1 MENLKTKSIILLA
14 GLVTG
19 IFLGWI
25 VNGWWS
31 GNRIAK
37 LEKDHAETVLKA
49 EQNARKKEQAMQAE
63 HDALAKKYEKEK
75 KSAQIEIDRLRNLVR
90 TGAMRLSVP
99 TSACKVPG
107 SPGAG
112 IGQTRAE
119 LDPKTADD
127 LVAIAADGDEA
138 IRELNLC
145 IDQYQAIERIQKQ

>member
-31 GNRIAK
+31 GNRIAR
-37 LEKDHAETVLKA
+37 LEKDHAEVVLKA
-49 EQNARKKEQAMQAE
+49 EQDARKKEQAMQAE

-75 KSAQIEIDRLRNLVR
+75 KNAQTEINRLRSRIR
-90 TGAMRLSVP
+90 TGVVRLSVP
-99 TSACKVPG
+99 TRGGAVSANPG
-107 SPGAG
+107 TETGE
-112 IGQTRAE
+112 TRAG
-119 LDPKTADD
+119 LDAQTADD
-127 LVAIAADGDEA
+127 LVAIAADGDDA

-145 IDQYQAIERIQKQ
+145 IDQYNAIR

>member
-75 KSAQIEIDRLRNLVR
+75 KDAQAEINNLRNRIR

-99 TSACKVPG
+99 TRGGTVPENT
-107 SPGAG
+107 GAWTG
-112 IGQTRAE
+112 KTRAE

>member
-37 LEKDHAETVLKA
+37 LEKDHAEVILKA
-49 EQNARKKEQAMQAE
+49 EQDARKKEQAMQAE
-63 HDALAKKYEKEK
+63 HDALARKHEKEK
-75 KSAQIEIDRLRNLVR
+75 KNAQTEIDRLRSRIRADTV
-90 TGAMRLSVP
+90 RLSVP
-99 TSACKVPG
+99 TRSGTVSANPG
-107 SPGAG
+107 TATGE
-112 IGQTRAE
+112 TRAE
-119 LDPKTADD
+119 LDAQTADD
-127 LVAIAADGDEA
+127 LVAIAADGDDA

-145 IDQYQAIERIQKQ
+145 IDQYNAIR